1 MMTAL
6 DKQTALVLIDLQKGI
21 ASGEKAHPVPD
32 ILTNASRLK
41 AAFRQAQLPVV
52 VVHVEPIGAPASL
65 VRSEKGNFPK
75 DAAGQQQALQ
85 KMRADGFFDIVD
97 PVKPEPGD
105 LQITKEN
112 WDAFYNTPLHDEL
125 QKLNVTGIVL
135 AGISTSIGVEGTA
148 RSANQRGYN
157 VTFATDAMT
166 DTVAAA
172 HENSLTYIFPRIGEL
187 ATTDEIIDRL
197 STPS

>member
-1 MMTAL
+1 MLTAL

-21 ASGEKAHPVPD
+21 ASGDKAHPVPG
-32 ILTNASRLK
+32 ILANASRLK
-41 AAFRQAQLPVV
+41 AAFRQENLPVV

-75 DAAGQQQALQ
+75 DGTGQQQALE

-105 LQITKEN
+105 LQIAKEN

-157 VTFATDAMT
+157 ITFATDAMT

-187 ATTDEIIDRL
+187 ATTDEIIAKLAGRG
-197 STPS
+197 